1 VALFPE
7 DGPPLVLGRDDEASA
22 DRVRFFRQRPA
33 TLVPCLP
40 LTAPGLSRRQ
50 LAIRPRKGGGL
61 AVENVGK
68 CQLFVNG
75 ERTDNASVGHGDVV
89 YLKPQLL
96 LLCVERPALIPAV
109 RRFPLTAYRGFGDS
123 DALGIVGES
132 PGAWSMRET
141 LAFTAQGDV
150 HSLIVGAS
158 GTGKELAARAVHTL
172 SERGKQP
179 FVARNAAT
187 LPSGII
193 DAELFGNMRNYPN
206 PGMPERAGLIAEA
219 DGGTLFLDEIGEL
232 PSELQAHLLRVLDAG
247 GEYQRLGEPRSR
259 RSNFRLLG
267 ATNRDPASLKH
278 DLLARLTGRLTLPSL
293 SERLEDIPLL
303 LRHVILVTA
312 ERNPRVAGRFVTRD
326 SEGRPGARIEPALV
340 EYALRNE

>member
-141 LAFTAQGDV
+141 L
-150 HSLIVGAS
+150 
-158 GTGKELAARAVHTL
+158 
-172 SERGKQP
+172 
-179 FVARNAAT
+179 
-187 LPSGII
+187 
-193 DAELFGNMRNYPN
+193 
-206 PGMPERAGLIAEA
+206 
-219 DGGTLFLDEIGEL
+219 
-232 PSELQAHLLRVLDAG
+232 
-247 GEYQRLGEPRSR
+247 
-259 RSNFRLLG
+259 
-267 ATNRDPASLKH
+267 
-278 DLLARLTGRLTLPSL
+278 PSL

-340 EYALRNE
+340 EYALRNEWPTNTRGLDGLLWRAMGDSADDVVVLPLT